1 MVVVVNDW
9 FRSWHGAPTDPK
21 WLVIAKRAGVA
32 PYAVSAFAWAL
43 FDHASQSS
51 DRGCVSDFD
60 FETYAELMGIDEAL
74 LQATY
79 QAMEAKGIIADG
91 RLAKWD
97 KRQPRRE
104 DDSAERVKAF
114 RARNK
119 GAVQCQSKPIDDVD
133 GIAQKVCD
141 VLKSLGP
148 QPDDAALLHDE
159 AERALIR
166 AGLNVER
173 EFAIDLDDGRRG
185 FIDLVVGGSVAIELD
200 RRLPRAKSLK
210 KLSKFNGFKIAVI
223 RSVNDEKDF
232 LDMVD
237 AVIPVPPLPITPPK
251 SEITDQAKRISREIT
266 IISGR
271 DPDMPDDPRWFGSNP
286 CPSVCVQGWINRGF
300 VEDIILESVRAQMAR
315 KTGPP
320 PGTITY
326 FEAGIRDAHTS
337 MTRPIRSERSAPSH
351 KPQKTIMSVID
362 GMLSDV
368 KRDGDRGG
376 ESPSRM
382 LPDGRSKRP

>member
-1 MVVVVNDW
+1 MVVVNDW

-104 DDSAERVKAF
+104 DDSAERVREH
-114 RARNK
+114 RARK
-119 GAVQCQSKPIDDVD
+119 RQPDAPPPADVS
-133 GIAQKVCD
+133 AQNSEPVEPE
-141 VLKSLGP
+141 P
-148 QPDDAALLHDE
+148 QPAARQSPH
-159 AERALIR
+159 
-166 AGLNVER
+166 
-173 EFAIDLDDGRRG
+173 
-185 FIDLVVGGSVAIELD
+185 
-200 RRLPRAKSLK
+200 
-210 KLSKFNGFKIAVI
+210 
-223 RSVNDEKDF
+223 
-232 LDMVD
+232 
-237 AVIPVPPLPITPPK
+237 
-251 SEITDQAKRISREIT
+251 EITDQAKRISREVA

-286 CPSVCVQGWINRGF
+286 SPSVCVQAWLNRGF
-300 VEDIILESVRAQMAR
+300 VEDIILESVRAQMTR

-326 FEAGIRDAHTS
+326 FEAGIRDAHMS
-337 MTRPIRSERSAPSH
+337 MTRPIRSERNAPSH